1 MAGAVQH
8 MKKFMEEVGE
18 TTRQLEQVLA
28 EIRGP
33 QQHEGEH
40 GEDGEERHEGLE
52 EEVEVGTAETARRRV
67 RIYFQA
73 LRDQLC
79 VQVGETDGAEVYR
92 MIE

>member
-40 GEDGEERHEGLE
+40 GEDGDTLAI
-52 EEVEVGTAETARRRV
+52 EVRKHFFFRR
-67 RIYFQA
+67 
-73 LRDQLC
+73 LKRD
-79 VQVGETDGAEVYR
+79 
-92 MIE
+92 I